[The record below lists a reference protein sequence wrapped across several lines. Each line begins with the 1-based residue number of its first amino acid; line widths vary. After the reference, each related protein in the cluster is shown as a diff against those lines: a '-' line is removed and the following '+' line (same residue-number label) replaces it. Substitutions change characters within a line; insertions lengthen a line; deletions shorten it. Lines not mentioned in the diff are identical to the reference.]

1 MASKWLRSKQAFEK
15 APMIDEKTYNRIN
28 QKTQISKK
36 KNVVENDP
44 LKRETF

>member
-36 KNVVENDP
+36 NVVENDP
-44 LKRETF
+44 LKREIF